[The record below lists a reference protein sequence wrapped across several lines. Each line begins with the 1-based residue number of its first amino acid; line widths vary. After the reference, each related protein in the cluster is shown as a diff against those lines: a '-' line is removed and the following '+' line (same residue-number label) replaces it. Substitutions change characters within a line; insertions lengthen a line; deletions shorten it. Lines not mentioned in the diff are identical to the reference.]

1 MHSVAPPA
9 KDPLT
14 DPGPWNAV
22 AVGYDEVFFDQASQ
36 LADVAIELLAPD
48 REDTVLDV
56 ATGPGTLAVRLAPRV
71 HRVVA
76 IDFAEAMIE
85 RLRGHVMKNH
95 LHNLEVR
102 LMDGQELLFGSG
114 SFDSAVSMFGLFLF
128 DDRRRGLDEL
138 FRVVVPGGR
147 VLISSWA
154 TPDKNTALGVG
165 LEAIRA
171 ALPDLPRPQGPLPTQ
186 DPAKCEA
193 ELDAAGFERARTQ
206 LFTTSVS
213 YGSVEEYWRG
223 LERAAAPLALLKQKL
238 GEQAFAEAAVRIQ
251 AELRTRCGDGP
262 FSLDCSAIFTLGEVP
277 RSAA

>member
-14 DPGPWNAV
+14 EPGPWNAV
-22 AVGYDEVFFDQASQ
+22 AAGYDEELFDQATE
-36 LADVAIELLAPD
+36 LTEAAIELLSPD

-85 RLRGHVMKNH
+85 RLRVHMMKNH

-102 LMDGQELLFGSG
+102 LMDGQELLFSTG

-154 TPDKNTALGVG
+154 TPDKNTVLGVG
-165 LEAIRA
+165 MEAMRA
-171 ALPDLPRPQGPLPTQ
+171 ALPDLQGPQGPWPTQ
-186 DPAKCEA
+186 DPVKCAA
-193 ELDAAGFERARTQ
+193 ELDAAGFEQARTQ
-206 LFTTSVS
+206 LFKTSVK
-213 YGSVEEYWRG
+213 YGSVEAYWRSF
-223 LERAAAPLALLKQKL
+223 ERAAAPLVLLKQKL
-238 GEQAFAEAAVRIQ
+238 GEHAFAEAAVRIQ
-251 AELRTRCGDGP
+251 AELRARCGDGP
-262 FSLDCSAIFTLGEVP
+262 FSLDLAAIFTVGEVP

>member
-1 MHSVAPPA
+1 MHSVGPPP

-14 DPGPWNAV
+14 EPGPWNAV
-22 AVGYDEVFFDQASQ
+22 AAGYDEEFFAQ
-36 LADVAIELLAPD
+36 LPELTEAAIELLAPD

-76 IDFAEAMIE
+76 IDFAEGMIE
-85 RLRGHVMKNH
+85 RLRGHVMRAH

-102 LMDGQELLFGSG
+102 LMNGEELLFANA
-114 SFDSAVSMFGLFLF
+114 SFDSAISMFGLFLF
-128 DDRRRGLDEL
+128 DDRKRALEEL
-138 FRVVVPGGR
+138 YRVVVPGGR

-154 TPDKNTALGVG
+154 TPDQNRLLGVG

-186 DPAKCEA
+186 DPQKCEA

-206 LFTTSVS
+206 LFKSSVK
-213 YGSVEEYWRG
+213 YASVDEYWRSF
-223 LERAAAPLALLKQKL
+223 ERSAAPIAVLKKKL
-238 GEQAFAEAAVRIQ
+238 GEAEFAELVPRIL
-251 AELRTRCGDGP
+251 AELRARLGDAA
-262 FSLDCSAIFTLGEVP
+262 FALDCAAIFTLGEVP

>member
-1 MHSVAPPA
+1 MHSVGPPP

-14 DPGPWNAV
+14 EPGPWNAV
-22 AVGYDEVFFDQASQ
+22 AAGYDEAFFDQLPELTEA
-36 LADVAIELLAPD
+36 AIELLAPD
-48 REDTVLDV
+48 KEDTVLDV

-76 IDFAEAMIE
+76 IDFAEGMIE
-85 RLRGHVMKNH
+85 RLRGHVMRAH

-102 LMDGQELLFGSG
+102 LMNGEELLFGNG

-128 DDRRRGLDEL
+128 DDRKRALEEL

-154 TPDKNTALGVG
+154 TPDQNSMLGVG
-165 LEAIRA
+165 MEAIRA
-171 ALPDLPRPQGPLPTQ
+171 ALPDLPRPKGPLPTQ
-186 DPAKCEA
+186 DPQKCEA

-206 LFTTSVS
+206 LFRASVK
-213 YGSVEEYWRG
+213 YASVEDYWRTF
-223 LERAAAPLALLKQKL
+223 ERGAAPIALLKKRL
-238 GEQAFAEAAVRIQ
+238 GEAAFAEVAPRIQ
-251 AELRTRCGDGP
+251 AELRTRCGDGE
-262 FSLDCSAIFTLGEVP
+262 FSLDCAVIFTLGEVP